1 MTELEI
7 SIGGRIFSVACETEE
22 QEKVIKAAALRKE
35 ESDSIQTK
43 LGRLPEA
50 KMLLLSALMIA
61 DRLVDVESDSKIL
74 QERSEAFSNIKNKN
88 EELERQ
94 KNALQNDYQKL
105 EKFVEKMLGKLE
117 MISDLSTKKS
127 TALLDDENSIKKSTR
142 INQNYFRN
150 FLPVSLLLHLD

>member
-22 QEKVIKAAALRKE
+22 EEKVKRAAALISE
-35 ESDSIQTK
+35 EADSIQTQ

-127 TALLDDENSIKKSTR
+127 TALLDDENSIKKVDTD
-142 INQNYFRN
+142 QPKLF
-150 FLPVSLLLHLD
+150 

>member
-22 QEKVIKAAALRKE
+22 QEKVKKAAALINE
-35 ESDSIQTK
+35 EADSIQTQ

-61 DRLVDVESDSKIL
+61 DRLKDVESDSKIL
-74 QERSEAFSNIKNKN
+74 QERSEVFSNIKNKN
-88 EELERQ
+88 EELEQQ

-105 EKFVEKMLGKLE
+105 EKFVEKILSKLE
-117 MISDLSTKKS
+117 IISDFSNKKS
-127 TALLDDENSIKKSTR
+127 DTLHNDENSTQTIETDQPKL
-142 INQNYFRN
+142 F
-150 FLPVSLLLHLD
+150 

>member
-22 QEKVIKAAALRKE
+22 EEKVKRAAALLNE
-35 ESDSIQTK
+35 EADSIQTQ

-74 QERSEAFSNIKNKN
+74 HERSEDLSNIKKKN
-88 EELERQ
+88 EELEQQ

-105 EKFVEKMLGKLE
+105 EKFVEKMLSELE
-117 MISDLSTKKS
+117 MVSDLSINKSDALLEEENLTKKVD
-127 TALLDDENSIKKSTR
+127 ADQPKL
-142 INQNYFRN
+142 F
-150 FLPVSLLLHLD
+150 

>member
-22 QEKVIKAAALRKE
+22 EEKVKRAAALISE
-35 ESDSIQTK
+35 EADSIQTQ

-61 DRLVDVESDSKIL
+61 DRLVDIESDSKIL
-74 QERSEAFSNIKNKN
+74 QERSEDFLNIKNKN
-88 EELERQ
+88 EELEQQ

-117 MISDLSTKKS
+117 MVSDLSINKTD
-127 TALLDDENSIKKSTR
+127 ALLDDENSTKKVETD
-142 INQNYFRN
+142 QPKLF
-150 FLPVSLLLHLD
+150 